1 MRLSDLKRQGYI
13 ACTLQSR
20 DKKSFRSQVKSPLLQ
35 HGSSTGFLQAS
46 GLGVTNPVQLRP
58 FPSDS
63 TACPPAIT
71 DGTRLRITDTSPSW
85 IYSLYVAM
93 LCVMREDHK
102 TAASPSA
109 YGASELLEPTGLT
122 FAAARN
128 CSAPSCGFDLWI
140 LVLFPRKLWKAA
152 SGTRELPINH
162 PVPDMDATAGST
174 DAFPLLGLTFNYLPA
189 FPGAKHYINV
199 VSHRSLTAQFI
210 KNLKTRH
217 YEPSM
222 QLFWVQGITHGAKR
236 ERKKEKSFWT

>member
-1 MRLSDLKRQGYI
+1 
-13 ACTLQSR
+13 
-20 DKKSFRSQVKSPLLQ
+20 
-35 HGSSTGFLQAS
+35 
-46 GLGVTNPVQLRP
+46 
-58 FPSDS
+58 
-63 TACPPAIT
+63 
-71 DGTRLRITDTSPSW
+71 
-85 IYSLYVAM
+85 
-93 LCVMREDHK
+93 MREDHK

-109 YGASELLEPTGLT
+109 YGASELLEPTGLR

-128 CSAPSCGFDLWI
+128 SSAPSCGFDLWI
-140 LVLFPRKLWKAA
+140 SVLFPRKLWKAA

-162 PVPDMDATAGST
+162 PVPDMDAAAGST

-222 QLFWVQGITHGAKR
+222 QLF
-236 ERKKEKSFWT
+236 